1 MRYLKHI
8 ILLLGLLLVF
18 GGCRG
23 GKTVVGA
30 ASANSALTI
39 ANIIATH
46 KAASP
51 NFKTMASR
59 VQVVY
64 QDDKKEQSITVSLR
78 MEKDKTIW
86 IKASILGITLAKA
99 MITPNQVSYYE
110 TISNTY
116 FDGDF
121 ALLSDWLG
129 TDLDFEKTQA
139 ILLGQSIFSLDK
151 GSYVSQVSNNKYQ
164 LEPLRQPQNFI
175 HSLLLNPDN
184 FKVFSGSLSQPNEG
198 RVLSLRYGSYQELD
212 GSQYPSEI
220 FIKSSEGNQNTF
232 IEVKYKK
239 IDLNVSVSFTFRIP
253 DGYEK
258 IQFSK

>member
-1 MRYLKHI
+1 MRHLKHI
-8 ILLLGLLLVF
+8 MLLLGILLVF
-18 GGCRG
+18 SGCKG
-23 GKTVVGA
+23 GKTIVGG
-30 ASANSALTI
+30 ASANNALTI

-46 KAASP
+46 NAASP
-51 NFKTMASR
+51 KFKTLASR
-59 VQVVY
+59 VHVMY
-64 QDDKKEQSITVSLR
+64 QDEKKEQSITVSLR
-78 MEKDKTIW
+78 MEKDKIIW
-86 IKASILGITLAKA
+86 IKASLLGITLAKA
-99 MITPNQVSYYE
+99 MITPDKVSYYE

-151 GSYVSQVSNNKYQ
+151 GSYVSMVSNNKYQ
-164 LEPLRQPQNFI
+164 LEPKRQPQNFI

-184 FKVFSGSLSQPNEG
+184 FKVDSGSLSQPNEG

-212 GSQYPSEI
+212 GSSYPSEI
-220 FIKSSEGNQNTF
+220 FIKSSEGNQNTA
-232 IEVKYKK
+232 IEVTYKK
-239 IDLNVSVSFTFRIP
+239 IDLNVSVSFAFRIP

-258 IQFSK
+258 IKLSK